1 MDNQTSSIYYNGNR
15 PLPGLPSMAKPFLDC
30 TAEVTSVRAVPKNR
44 WAWLAADILEE
55 HWRLELDDDVL
66 DEMHGLAA
74 FILMNPHQEHQ
85 RRADEFRLTKCR
97 RLILKMKNIL
107 DDGAGFAVLNRLPM
121 DDYPLD
127 AMVEVYWL
135 LGQLVGRPV
144 AQNWIGQVIYDVHD
158 SGATYQ
164 YGVRGSHTTV
174 ELTFHTD
181 NAFAR
186 MVPDYVGLLCRNTA
200 KCGGA
205 SRICSLYTVH
215 DRMQHRYPKQLARLY
230 QPMYFDRQKEHYEGD
245 AKVSLA
251 PYFSWNGER
260 LNARANTT
268 LVRQGYE
275 VAGEELDSDLVD
287 ALDAIDEVASSPE
300 IWYEVPMARGDIQ
313 YLNNHEVGHY
323 RSEFEDHEDADKKRH
338 LFRLWHRERGS
349 SSYDGGFP
357 D

>member
-1 MDNQTSSIYYNGNR
+1 MTS
-15 PLPGLPSMAKPFLDC
+15 
-30 TAEVTSVRAVPKNR
+30 
-44 WAWLAADILEE
+44 
-55 HWRLELDDDVL
+55 
-66 DEMHGLAA
+66 
-74 FILMNPHQEHQ
+74 
-85 RRADEFRLTKCR
+85 
-97 RLILKMKNIL
+97 
-107 DDGAGFAVLNRLPM
+107 
-121 DDYPLD
+121 
-127 AMVEVYWL
+127 
-135 LGQLVGRPV
+135 
-144 AQNWIGQVIYDVHD
+144 
-158 SGATYQ
+158 
-164 YGVRGSHTTV
+164 

-205 SRICSLYTVH
+205 GRICNLYTVH

-287 ALDAIDEVASSPE
+287 ALDAPGV
-300 IWYEVPMARGDIQ
+300 R
-313 YLNNHEVGHY
+313 
-323 RSEFEDHEDADKKRH
+323 
-338 LFRLWHRERGS
+338 FRLFKSTRRAVRGFIRLKLAEMP
-349 SSYDGGFP
+349 GGCLHQRRRVALRLRLQ
-357 D
+357 DELAACRRVR